1 MGKPCE
7 CLSRKLALFKAQP
20 YGFEGGGT
28 ATFFL
33 VLIVCFFQDA
43 AKLMRKTVFE
53 KSSNGR
59 SYDAKC
65 PNGAYT
71 MGRPC
76 EWLSRKLA
84 LFKV

>member
-1 MGKPCE
+1 
-7 CLSRKLALFKAQP
+7 
-20 YGFEGGGT
+20 
-28 ATFFL
+28 
-33 VLIVCFFQDA
+33 
-43 AKLMRKTVFE
+43 MRKTVFE

-59 SYDAKC
+59 DYELKC

-84 LFKV
+84 LFKAQPQGSQGGGTAPFLFSTISIFCGETNARNGF